1 MKLVKKLTKHA
12 MRDMH
17 KDAKTTVQVL
27 KKNIENKKVVSLML
41 SDGEFVSAN
50 VVPVD
55 EELAEAIKEL
65 DENDVIEIIEA
76 SVKGDKLIVEY
87 ISKLAQVDANGKTLK
102 LEKPVKKP
110 GVTKLKKINAE
121 QLTLWGIKFNKETT
135 VELNHKEDELEET
148 IMETDP
154 VIEKAGRKISVTQH
168 LSASQPSGS
177 STRESK
183 RVKLQCPLCVKSFT
197 STDTLKKHVS
207 SYH

>member
-1 MKLVKKLTKHA
+1 

-110 GVTKLKKINAE
+110 GVTKL
-121 QLTLWGIKFNKETT
+121 
-135 VELNHKEDELEET
+135 
-148 IMETDP
+148 
-154 VIEKAGRKISVTQH
+154 
-168 LSASQPSGS
+168 
-177 STRESK
+177 
-183 RVKLQCPLCVKSFT
+183 
-197 STDTLKKHVS
+197 
-207 SYH
+207 